1 MHEERQDKIK
11 ADSCNKVVE
20 WLLYL
25 PCALIM
31 ADFPAPAASPLA
43 PDLGLNIGAFFNMSG
58 TMRNRIMLPRINTCS
73 SCET

>member
-1 MHEERQDKIK
+1 MHERDKITSRLT
-11 ADSCNKVVE
+11 AVIR
-20 WLLYL
+20 WLSDYL